1 MSPVVS
7 FAVLLFS
14 FLSGFSALL
23 YQVVWAR
30 QFAVV
35 LGSTVQAIS
44 IVLAA
49 FMAGLGVGGIVGGSF
64 VDRSRRN
71 PLKTYAG
78 IEIGIAAAALLLGFV
93 VSVLPHIYGARFPI
107 VRFLIAFSIL
117 CVPTFFMGATLPALA
132 RFALRETQRGV
143 TAAWIYGLN
152 TLGAASGAFAAG
164 FLLIEQFGLS

>member
-1 MSPVVS
+1 MIPLVRI
-7 FAVLLFS
+7 AVLFFS

-30 QFAVV
+30 EFAVV

-44 IVLAA
+44 TVLAA

-64 VDRSRRN
+64 VDRSRRH

-78 IEIGIAAAALLLGFV
+78 IEVGIAAAAFLLELII
-93 VSVLPHIYGARFPI
+93 SVLPDIYGTQFPV

-117 CVPTFFMGATLPALA
+117 CVPTFFMGATIPALA
-132 RFALRETQRGV
+132 RFALGETHRGV
-143 TAAWIYGLN
+143 TAARIYG
-152 TLGAASGAFAAG
+152 
-164 FLLIEQFGLS
+164 